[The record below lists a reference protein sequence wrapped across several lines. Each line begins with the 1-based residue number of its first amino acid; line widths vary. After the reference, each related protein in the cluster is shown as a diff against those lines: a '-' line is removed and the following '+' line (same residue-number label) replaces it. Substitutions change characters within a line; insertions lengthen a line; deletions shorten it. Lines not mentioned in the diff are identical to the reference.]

1 MNLQKWYSKMNQRE
15 RVLASIVASI
25 VFLLI
30 NIFGW
35 SWLMGALSRS
45 QEDLKARQEARLE
58 QSVFLKERDL
68 WAKRQQWLEQHQP
81 AYKGEGEASTLLD
94 SQIRPIA
101 AKYTIL
107 IENPGITSGETTPN
121 YRSVHATFDTK
132 SNWESLVHFLYDIQQ
147 PEAFIV
153 FESVNL
159 AVDSGDPTMMR
170 GKFKVARWFA
180 PGGGTKK

>member
-1 MNLQKWYSKMNQRE
+1 MKLQEWYARMNQRE
-15 RVLASIVASI
+15 RILASVVAAI
-25 VFLLI
+25 VFLLV
-30 NIFGW
+30 NLAGW
-35 SWLMGALSRS
+35 SWITGAISGSHEELA
-45 QEDLKARQEARLE
+45 ARQQTRLE
-58 QSVFLKERDL
+58 QSVFLKEREL

-94 SQIRPIA
+94 AQIRPIA

-107 IENPGITSGETTPN
+107 LENPSISAGETTPN
-121 YRSVHATFDTK
+121 YRSVHASFDTK
-132 SNWESLVHFLYDIQQ
+132 SPWEPLVHFLYDVQQ

-159 AVDSGDPTMMR
+159 AIDSGDPTMMR

-180 PGGGTKK
+180 PGAGKK

>member
-1 MNLQKWYSKMNQRE
+1 MKLSTWYAKLNQRE
-15 RVLASIVASI
+15 RVLASIVGG
-25 VFLLI
+25 VLLLLV

-35 SWLMGALSRS
+35 SWIIGAISLSH
-45 QEDLKARQEARLE
+45 EELAVRQQTRLE

-107 IENPGITSGETTPN
+107 IENPGISAGETTPN
-121 YRSVHATFDTK
+121 YRSVHTTFDTK
-132 SNWESLVHFLYDIQQ
+132 SPWDSLVRFLYDVQQ
-147 PEAFIV
+147 PESFIV
-153 FESVNL
+153 FENVNL
-159 AVDSGDPTMMR
+159 AIDSGDPSMMR

-180 PGGGTKK
+180 PGTARK

>member
-1 MNLQKWYSKMNQRE
+1 MKLKEWYARMNQRE
-15 RVLASIVASI
+15 RLLASIVAGAL
-25 VFLLI
+25 FLLV

-35 SWLMGALSRS
+35 SWIMGAISRS
-45 QEDLKARQEARLE
+45 QEDLKARQQARLE
-58 QSVFLKERDL
+58 ETVFLQERDL

-121 YRSVHATFDTK
+121 YRSVHATFDSK
-132 SNWESLVHFLYDIQQ
+132 SLWDSLVHFLYDMQQ
-147 PEAFIV
+147 PESFIV

-159 AVDSGDPTMMR
+159 AVDTGDPKMMH
-170 GKFKVARWFA
+170 GKFKVARWFT
-180 PGGGTKK
+180 PGAGKR

>member
-1 MNLQKWYSKMNQRE
+1 MKLQEWYARMNQRE
-15 RVLASIVASI
+15 RLLASIVAGAL
-25 VFLLI
+25 FLLV
-30 NIFGW
+30 NVFGW
-35 SWLMGALSRS
+35 SWLMGAISRS
-45 QEDLKARQEARLE
+45 QEDLKVKQQARLE
-58 QSVFLKERDL
+58 ETVFLREREL

-107 IENPGITSGETTPN
+107 IENPSISAGETTPN

-132 SNWESLVHFLYDIQQ
+132 SHWDSLVHFLYDVQQ

-153 FESVNL
+153 FENVNL
-159 AVDSGDPTMMR
+159 MIDSGDPTMMR

-180 PGGGTKK
+180 PGTARK